1 MKRVL
6 SLVLA
11 VLIALPGCAGVAMH
25 QRRDLQPGVKT
36 SRVDA
41 MVMSDYI
48 RQLPI
53 GSRVRVTC
61 TDRKTMRATLIK
73 HDTDPIVVQ
82 RRTRLPEPPI
92 EIPVSDILAVELDT
106 PNGGSARQ
114 IAVGAAAA
122 AGVVLGV
129 LLLIAAVVS
138 D

>member
-1 MKRVL
+1 ML

-11 VLIALPGCAGVAMH
+11 GLVALPGCASAVRH
-25 QRRDLQPGVKT
+25 QRRDLQPGVKAPM
-36 SRVDA
+36 VDA
-41 MVMSDYI
+41 MLMSDYI

-53 GSRVRVTC
+53 GSRVRVTLAGG
-61 TDRKTMRATLIK
+61 RGIRATLMK

-92 EIPVSDILAVELDT
+92 EIPVSDILAMELDT
-106 PNGGSARQ
+106 PNGGMGRH

-122 AGVVLGV
+122 AGVTLGV
-129 LLLIAAVVS
+129 LLLIAAVVA